1 VNGERRETFGVGCG
15 FDLVHELE
23 IGKVVDVDL
32 VLQRNDDLV
41 PSQLHSFM
49 HSADH
54 KTERTVGLGRDVRR
68 RGDEKS
74 THP

>member
-1 VNGERRETFGVGCG
+1 VASGREGEEWGEEEEEGKETFGVGCG

-41 PSQLHSFM
+41 PSQLHSFSQQ
-49 HSADH
+49 HRADH
-54 KTERTVGLGRDVRR
+54 KDG
-68 RGDEKS
+68 
-74 THP
+74 